1 MAFLP
6 LETGRRSHGTRVRV
20 NQRAAAAP
28 VSVSVTIIANRSPQ
42 PSHSHYKWRNSQFL
56 LFSKCHTLMKRV
68 GKSERGEREREGRL
82 QRIQYPLINI
92 SPSSLIDQTGGYW
105 EGHVSLAMWVSL
117 SHNTCVEPHLAVT
130 VGGSGRGEAES

>member
-42 PSHSHYKWRNSQFL
+42 PSHAQYKWRNSQFL

-68 GKSERGEREREGRL
+68 GKSERGEIAE
-82 QRIQYPLINI
+82 NTI
-92 SPSSLIDQTGGYW
+92 SPDKYFTL
-105 EGHVSLAMWVSL
+105 L
-117 SHNTCVEPHLAVT
+117 SDRPDWGIL
-130 VGGSGRGEAES
+130 GGSCQPRYVGQLITQYMRRASPGRNGWRLGARRSRILSPGC